1 MPTNNPPPH
10 SRVAQPRMSV
20 YRYFVRLRDR
30 LEFILVRYVDK
41 DPHVQEDF
49 PIYKAERDE
58 KWAVEDGFHKQIPLT
73 KSATEL
79 ETIKSCVEQRCAEGS
94 PASSKPP
101 ERATPDATRDK
112 GKRKDTELFS
122 GFDFGLGDASPS
134 GQRKNSHNGSRH
146 TAKDKGPAAER
157 QNTNESRP
165 RDVSR
170 SNTFTSVVDS
180 TLSESRRRKRQ
191 RCDSRP
197 GYFDPDPFHEDVG
210 ASGAAGIQG
219 EGDELVMNVPVE
231 LRNGSLARGG
241 DDVRATAGVEGKGDE
256 GLVMNIPVELQNRS

>member
-1 MPTNNPPPH
+1 MPKNKPPPR
-10 SRVAQPRMSV
+10 SQMAQPRMSV

-49 PIYKAERDE
+49 PLYKAERDE
-58 KWAVEDGFHKQIPLT
+58 KWAVEDGFHKQIPST

-79 ETIKSCVEQRCAEGS
+79 ETIKSCVEHPCAEGS
-94 PASSKPP
+94 AASP
-101 ERATPDATRDK
+101 EPSEKATPDTRDK

-134 GQRKNSHNGSRH
+134 GQRKNSHNGSQH
-146 TAKDKGPAAER
+146 TAKDKKPAVER
-157 QNTNESRP
+157 PNTNESP
-165 RDVSR
+165 TRDVSR

-191 RCDSRP
+191 RSDSKP

-210 ASGAAGIQG
+210 AAGTAEIQG
-219 EGDELVMNVPVE
+219 EGDELAMNVPVE
-231 LRNGSLARGG
+231 LRNGSLFRGG
-241 DDVRATAGVEGKGDE
+241 DDVRATTGVEGKGDE
-256 GLVMNIPVELQNRS
+256 GLVMNIPVEMQNRS

>member
-1 MPTNNPPPH
+1 MPKNKPPPH
-10 SRVAQPRMSV
+10 SQMAQPRMSV

-41 DPHVQEDF
+41 DPHVQKDF

-73 KSATEL
+73 KSTTEL
-79 ETIKSCVEQRCAEGS
+79 ETIKSCVKQRCAEAS
-94 PASSKPP
+94 PASP
-101 ERATPDATRDK
+101 ESPKKATPDTGDK
-112 GKRKDTELFS
+112 GKKKDAELFS

-134 GQRKNSHNGSRH
+134 GQRKNSHNGSQH
-146 TAKDKGPAAER
+146 AAKDKGLAIER
-157 QNTNESRP
+157 QNTHESRP

-191 RCDSRP
+191 RSDSKP
-197 GYFDPDPFHEDVG
+197 GYFDPDPFHGDVSAAG
-210 ASGAAGIQG
+210 TAGIQG

-231 LRNGSLARGG
+231 LRNGPMARGG
-241 DDVRATAGVEGKGDE
+241 HDVKATTGVEGKGDE
-256 GLVMNIPVELQNRS
+256 GLVMNIPLELQNRG

>member
-1 MPTNNPPPH
+1 M
-10 SRVAQPRMSV
+10 AQPRMSV

-58 KWAVEDGFHKQIPLT
+58 KWAVEDGFHKQIPST

-79 ETIKSCVEQRCAEGS
+79 ETIKPCVEHPGAEGS
-94 PASSKPP
+94 PVSPELL

-112 GKRKDTELFS
+112 SKRKDTELFS

-146 TAKDKGPAAER
+146 TAKDTGPAAER

-165 RDVSR
+165 RDGSR

-180 TLSESRRRKRQ
+180 TLPETRRHKRQ
-191 RCDSRP
+191 RSDSKP
-197 GYFDPDPFHEDVG
+197 GYFDPDPFHEDAG

-219 EGDELVMNVPVE
+219 EGDEVVMNVPVE
-231 LRNGSLARGG
+231 LRDGSLARGG

>member
-1 MPTNNPPPH
+1 M
-10 SRVAQPRMSV
+10 AQPRMSV
-20 YRYFVRLRDR
+20 YRCFVRLRDR

-41 DPHVQEDF
+41 DPYVQEDF
-49 PIYKAERDE
+49 PVYKAERDE

-79 ETIKSCVEQRCAEGS
+79 ETIKSCVEHPCAEGS
-94 PASSKPP
+94 AASP
-101 ERATPDATRDK
+101 EPSEKATPDTRDK

-146 TAKDKGPAAER
+146 TAKDKGPVVER
-157 QNTNESRP
+157 QITNESRP

-180 TLSESRRRKRQ
+180 TLSEARRRKRQ
-191 RCDSRP
+191 RSDSKP

-231 LRNGSLARGG
+231 LRDGSLARGG
-241 DDVRATAGVEGKGDE
+241 DDIRATAGVEGKGDE

>member
-1 MPTNNPPPH
+1 M
-10 SRVAQPRMSV
+10 AQPRMSV

-41 DPHVQEDF
+41 DPYVQEDF
-49 PIYKAERDE
+49 PVYKAERDE
-58 KWAVEDGFHKQIPLT
+58 KWAVEDGFHKQIPST

-79 ETIKSCVEQRCAEGS
+79 ETIKSCVEHPCAEGS
-94 PASSKPP
+94 AASPKPS
-101 ERATPDATRDK
+101 EKATPDTRDK

-122 GFDFGLGDASPS
+122 GFDFGLGDASKS
-134 GQRKNSHNGSRH
+134 GQRKNSHDSSQH
-146 TAKDKGPAAER
+146 AAKDKGPAVER
-157 QNTNESRP
+157 QITNESRP

-191 RCDSRP
+191 RSDSKP
-197 GYFDPDPFHEDVG
+197 GYFDPDPFHGDV
-210 ASGAAGIQG
+210 SAAGTAVIQG

-231 LRNGSLARGG
+231 LRNGPMARGG
-241 DDVRATAGVEGKGDE
+241 HDVKATTGVEGKGDE